1 VVENKNIFGLKKV
14 TQVSNMLVKWLLRTL
29 IYKQSGRIAGLY
41 WRLRNEI
48 DGQDVVD
55 VGQLHDLNVRAD

>member
-1 VVENKNIFGLKKV
+1 MVENENIFGLKKV

-48 DGQDVVD
+48 DRQDVVD
-55 VGQLHDLNVRAD
+55 VGQLHVLNVRAD

>member
-1 VVENKNIFGLKKV
+1 
-14 TQVSNMLVKWLLRTL
+14 MLVKWLLRTL

-48 DGQDVVD
+48 DRQDVVD

>member
-1 VVENKNIFGLKKV
+1 MVENENIFGLKKV

-29 IYKQSGRIAGLY
+29 IYQQSGRIAGLY

-48 DGQDVVD
+48 DRQDVVD
-55 VGQLHDLNVRAD
+55 VGQLHVLNVRAD